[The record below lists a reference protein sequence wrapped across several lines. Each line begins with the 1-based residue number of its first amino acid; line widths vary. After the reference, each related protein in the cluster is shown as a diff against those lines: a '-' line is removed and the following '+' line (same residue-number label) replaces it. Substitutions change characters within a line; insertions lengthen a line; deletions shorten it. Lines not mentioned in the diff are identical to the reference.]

1 MNNNFSPN
9 PSQESPTQLRYGLYN
24 LFSKGVFLVFG
35 ISSVA
40 TAFFLLCKT
49 IITAVTSTQEDIL
62 QSLYYFFGINSV
74 PFVNLITGLLAVL
87 LFGMLSLSMFRL
99 YGDSKRTASA
109 PTSQSFVPLIVSLVF
124 FIILAVIIT
133 VIAFASL
140 SVISYQNTFTSD
152 IANIPQFHY
161 SATMLFVPYI
171 LFAAAAIMIGIGL
184 LRLTV
189 SMKNTVTLT
198 NVSNAGMVVS
208 MIALISGAF
217 LCTCNFL
224 SNLSLFLMPSY
235 LMGNSHNLD
244 STLLI
249 VLMLSTLISASTT
262 VMLISAAVI
271 VSRYNDTLYKV
282 FHYKNNP
289 YIAQYATNVAPQEQ
303 NRRPMPQPSEYQP
316 IDRFGYQTYNP
327 APMPA
332 QKFPPAPQNPNQQFI
347 SQPYNQYST
356 VQPSD
361 PTGITEPTPVVH
373 LEKEP
378 TEPPKTEE

>member
-1 MNNNFSPN
+1 MNNNFNPN

-49 IITAVTSTQEDIL
+49 IITAVTATQDDIL
-62 QSLYYFFGINSV
+62 QSLYYFFGSGSV

-87 LFGMLSLSMFRL
+87 FFGMLALSMFRI
-99 YGDSKRTASA
+99 YGDAKRTSSS
-109 PTSQSFVPLIVSLVF
+109 PTPQSFVPLIVSLVF

-133 VIAFASL
+133 ITAFASL
-140 SVISYQNTFTSD
+140 SVISYQNTLLAEDSP
-152 IANIPQFHY
+152 NILQPRN
-161 SATMLFVPYI
+161 SAITLFVPYV
-171 LFAAAAIMIGIGL
+171 LFAAAAIMTAIGL

-189 SMKNTVTLT
+189 SIKNTVSLT
-198 NVSNAGMVVS
+198 NVSNAGTVVS

-217 LCTCNFL
+217 LCTCDFM

-235 LMGNSHNLD
+235 LMGNSHQLNP
-244 STLLI
+244 TLLI

-262 VMLISAAVI
+262 VMLISSAVI
-271 VSRYNDTLYKV
+271 VSRYNDTLHKV
-282 FHYKNNP
+282 FHYRNNP

-316 IDRFGYQTYNP
+316 INRYGYQAYTP

-332 QKFPPAPQNPNQQFI
+332 QKFPQAPQNPNQQFI

-356 VQPSD
+356 AETNEPVNL
-361 PTGITEPTPVVH
+361 TKETTEH
-373 LEKEP
+373 E
-378 TEPPKTEE
+378 KTEE